1 MSHNSSP
8 ALAPRQNTSNAL
20 ALITVNLDDLKRPD
34 RAVRKHPKR
43 QIEKLSQ
50 SLSTFGWVSPV
61 LIDRTNQIIAGV
73 ARIEA
78 AHHLGLTTAPAVR
91 IEHLT
96 DAEIRAY
103 RIADNKLAEA
113 AEWDETLLSIEL
125 REIELLGFDLEFTG
139 FETAEIDILFD
150 AAEAEDTEEPPV
162 PPLQTQAVSR
172 LGDHW
177 IIGEHQLIC
186 GDALEDRTY
195 AALLSGQKADMV
207 FTDPPYNV
215 PVQGHMGGLGAVRH
229 REFVMASGEMTARQ
243 FRSFLATTMKCLQD
257 HTRPGGIVFA
267 CMDWR
272 SISPLIEE
280 TQSAGLHLL
289 NLCVWN
295 KTNGGM
301 GSLYRSKHEL
311 IVVARVHGAKHCNNV
326 ELGRHGRNRTNV
338 WDYPGAN
345 TPGTQMQDLALHPTV
360 KPVALV
366 ADAILDVSKRGD
378 IVLDP
383 FGGSGSTLLAAE
395 RTNRKARLIELDPL
409 YVDTIIRRAEAVLG
423 LKAILASN
431 GLSFDEVA
439 TRRRTTDP
447 SGIRCRQRPAPSF
460 TQES

>member
-243 FRSFLATTMKCLQD
+243 FRSFLACKTTPA
-257 HTRPGGIVFA
+257 R
-267 CMDWR
+267 
-272 SISPLIEE
+272 
-280 TQSAGLHLL
+280 AGLCLPA
-289 NLCVWN
+289 W
-295 KTNGGM
+295 TGAP
-301 GSLYRSKHEL
+301 YR
-311 IVVARVHGAKHCNNV
+311 
-326 ELGRHGRNRTNV
+326 
-338 WDYPGAN
+338 P
-345 TPGTQMQDLALHPTV
+345 
-360 KPVALV
+360 
-366 ADAILDVSKRGD
+366 
-378 IVLDP
+378 
-383 FGGSGSTLLAAE
+383 
-395 RTNRKARLIELDPL
+395 
-409 YVDTIIRRAEAVLG
+409 
-423 LKAILASN
+423 
-431 GLSFDEVA
+431 
-439 TRRRTTDP
+439 
-447 SGIRCRQRPAPSF
+447 
-460 TQES
+460 